1 MFFQQNRQKLK
12 AVKRSVS
19 RKLLANT
26 DHYVKKGKG
35 LAPVYKR
42 PLNECKNL
50 QKAFKEQARMY
61 RRITNK
67 REDYHWRLAY
77 ELCGKYAIICLESLN
92 MRWMSKKHGKKVG
105 DYGFSNFKRIL
116 KYVAF
121 RCGTTIVEID
131 KWYPSSQFCHDC
143 GFQNKAIKDL
153 RIREW
158 DCPQCGHHLDRDRN
172 AARNILKEGLRQFEA
187 EAAS

>member
-1 MFFQQNRQKLK
+1 MSF
-12 AVKRSVS
+12 AGSTPSSVWNPS
-19 RKLLANT
+19 
-26 DHYVKKGKG
+26 
-35 LAPVYKR
+35 
-42 PLNECKNL
+42 
-50 QKAFKEQARMY
+50 
-61 RRITNK
+61 I
-67 REDYHWRLAY
+67 
-77 ELCGKYAIICLESLN
+77 CGGCPKS
-92 MRWMSKKHGKKVG
+92 
-105 DYGFSNFKRIL
+105 
-116 KYVAF
+116 
-121 RCGTTIVEID
+121 TTIVEID